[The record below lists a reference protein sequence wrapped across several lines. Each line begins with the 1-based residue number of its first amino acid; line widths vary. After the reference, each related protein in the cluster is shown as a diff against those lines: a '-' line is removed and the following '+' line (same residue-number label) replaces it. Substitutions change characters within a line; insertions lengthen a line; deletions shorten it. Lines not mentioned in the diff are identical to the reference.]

1 MGGVVFVTR
10 SIGSQEA
17 EVGDPREE
25 RGSSRRK
32 EEEVVE
38 GERTVD
44 SQKECVCVR
53 KQKQADP
60 RKGSSQ
66 HAKTNGQSVDG
77 DELRRRKERA
87 KGIG

>member
-1 MGGVVFVTR
+1 MQMGGVVFVTR
-10 SIGSQEA
+10 LIGSQEA

-25 RGSSRRK
+25 
-32 EEEVVE
+32 EEVVVVVE